1 MKKFFPDRKRVRAH
15 GNTLH
20 INALE
25 RHTDLRSLNFYCDRI
40 LADKHIKE
48 ITLSFENDFRIFPNM
63 MAPLAA
69 TLCFL
74 EDVKVKARIESDH
87 PTIHQCRVF
96 EPVRAL
102 PGERRKDPSNIV
114 WEYRSAEELEFLVEL
129 IISRLY
135 RNVESQ
141 RNVLLALE
149 YCLSE
154 IMDNVQRH
162 SGERCGFMM
171 YSLQD
176 ENRRIAIS
184 VADQGKGIKSSFQG
198 TRYRPISPSDAISL
212 AMKKGITSSPEGAG
226 NGLWTTTEL
235 ITANSG
241 RLTITSGGGAIFYNK
256 NTRRCES
263 LDGLDTIDPDWPGTH
278 LDFQLDFDSAIDFA
292 SLWAELPAPI
302 NFRCERLEDSDDR
315 VVIKIADQS
324 FGTSTRKSGSE
335 MRRLTSNLLR
345 AQDQDVV
352 LDFSGITMISSSF
365 ADEAIGKVLTDASI
379 NSAQHRLKTHGTSP
393 TIDLIINDAVRSRAT
408 D

>member
-1 MKKFFPDRKRVRAH
+1 MKKFFPDRKRVRAN

-20 INALE
+20 IHALE
-25 RHTDLRSLNFYCDRI
+25 RHTDLRSLNFYCDRM
-40 LADKHIKE
+40 LSDQRIKE
-48 ITLSFENDFRIFPNM
+48 ITFYFEDDFRIFPNM

-74 EDVKVKARIESDH
+74 EEVKVKAKIESNH
-87 PTIHQCRVF
+87 PTIHQCRAF

-102 PGERRKDPSNIV
+102 PRETRKDPSNVV
-114 WEYRSAEELEFLVEL
+114 WEYRSAEELEFLIEL
-129 IISRLY
+129 IIPTLY
-135 RNVESQ
+135 RNIESQ

-176 ENRRIAIS
+176 ENKRIAIS
-184 VADQGKGIKSSFQG
+184 IADQGKGIKNSFQG
-198 TRYRPISPSDAISL
+198 TQHHPIGPSDAISL
-212 AMKKGITSSPEGAG
+212 AMQKGITSSPEGAG

-241 RLTITSGGGAIFYNK
+241 RLTITSGGGAIFYNR
-256 NTRRCES
+256 NTKRCES
-263 LDGLDTIDPDWPGTH
+263 FDDLDTIDPLWPGTH
-278 LDFQLDFDSAIDFA
+278 LDFQLDFNSAIDFT
-292 SLWAELPAPI
+292 SLWGELPAPI

-315 VVIKIADQS
+315 VVIKIAEQS

-335 MRRLTSNLLR
+335 MRLLASNLLR

-365 ADEAIGKVLTDASI
+365 ADEALGKVIADASI
-379 NSAQHRLKTHGTSP
+379 SGAKQRLKTHGTSP
-393 TIDLIINDAVRSRAT
+393 TIDLIINDVVRSRAT
-408 D
+408 P